1 VNPVDLPETQ
11 PMLYDN
17 YRLKIMRLLMPW
29 SLLLLMSM
37 VETPSYAQCD
47 FNDVAAEQGITHQF
61 RSGVLGSGVSFM
73 DFDGDGWEDLTFG
86 TSKGEL
92 VEVYKNNQ
100 GNFDKVTLQGI
111 TNDCESK
118 QILWVDF
125 DNDGDKDLFYTCA
138 EVNIVLYRNE
148 GDLIFRD
155 VTTEMDLITPDLLTM
170 GANWADFDR
179 DGWLDLYVTYY
190 GTSRNQL
197 FRNLQGEGFENVTI
211 ALNADPAVK
220 PTFCGVVFDYD
231 GDGWEDIYLANDR
244 STRNDLFRNLNGS
257 GFEDVSIAS
266 QSNLAMDAM
275 GTTLL
280 DLNADGLFE
289 IYVSNS
295 PAGNALL
302 FNNGDGTFTDIA
314 EETGTLFSSVGWG
327 VNTLDFDNDAC
338 PDLYVS
344 GSTIGTSLPS
354 SILYQGQQNATFEAT
369 QFTGMKAD
377 TMASFSN
384 AIGDFNHDGR
394 MDIVATNS
402 NTTSQLWQNN
412 CTSDYH
418 WLKVQLEGTLS
429 NRDAIGTRAVAYTN
443 GLANHQYKT
452 AGISF
457 MAQNTDYLHFGLA
470 NFTRVDSLIVYWPSG
485 LIDKILNPE
494 IDQLIHVKEGTAHIP
509 VAVNTSHAIDNLCD
523 GQQIILSINLHGH
536 NTEIL
541 WNEGSLGAE
550 LILSESGNYKAT
562 ITAGELEIESEVVKV
577 DFRQN
582 PDVTYEV
589 MPVTNDSQGEIV
601 ITELAGPYNYFWS
614 HDASL
619 NSPVASNLAAGN
631 YTVKISDESNCSV
644 LLTITVPSEVVT
656 SLDNPLTHGILYQH
670 LAGQLNISIPS
681 ALRAKLQHYQVLNAA
696 GKTLHQS
703 NYSFDQHDEILIP
716 GIPARQIVLVQLQFM
731 DGRVVK
737 KLLLPE

>member
-1 VNPVDLPETQ
+1 MNPALPETQ
-11 PMLYDN
+11 PMLNEYP
-17 YRLKIMRLLMPW
+17 LPEVMRLFKLILLFSP
-29 SLLLLMSM
+29 LLLVIPAHS
-37 VETPSYAQCD
+37 QCD
-47 FNDVAAEQGITHQF
+47 FNDVAAAQHITHQF
-61 RSGVLGSGVSFM
+61 RGGVLGSGVSFM

-100 GNFDKVTLQGI
+100 GTFERVTLQGI

-138 EVNIVLYRNE
+138 GINIVLYRNE
-148 GDLIFRD
+148 GDLIFKD
-155 VTTEMDLITPDLLTM
+155 VTTEMDLTTPDLLTM

-190 GTSRNQL
+190 GSARNQL
-197 FRNLQGEGFENVTI
+197 FRNMEGEGFENVTI

-220 PTFCGVVFDYD
+220 PTFCGVVFDFD
-231 GDGWEDIYLANDR
+231 GDGWEDIYVANDR

-257 GFEDVSIAS
+257 GFEDVSAAS
-266 QSNLAMDAM
+266 GSNLAMDAM

-327 VNTLDFDNDAC
+327 VNTLDFDNDAR
-338 PDLYVS
+338 PDIYVS

-354 SILYQGQQNATFEAT
+354 SILYQGQANTEFEVT

-394 MDIVATNS
+394 MDIAVSNS

-412 CTSDYH
+412 CSSNYH

-429 NRDAIGTRAVAYTN
+429 NRDAIGARVVAYTN

-470 NFTRVDSLIVYWPSG
+470 GFTAIDSLLVHWPSG
-485 LIDKILNPE
+485 LIDKVLNPDV
-494 IDQLIHVKEGTAHIP
+494 DQLLHIKEGAASIP
-509 VAVNTSHAIDNLCD
+509 VTVNTSHDITNLCE
-523 GQQIILSINLHGH
+523 GQQIMLSIDLHGQH
-536 NTEIL
+536 AEIL
-541 WNEGSLGAE
+541 WNDGSLGAE
-550 LILSESGNYKAT
+550 LILSESGSYKAT
-562 ITAGELEIESEVVKV
+562 IVTGEFEIESEVIQVN
-577 DFRQN
+577 FQQN
-582 PDVTYEV
+582 PEITYEV
-589 MPVTNDSQGEIV
+589 TPVTNDSQGEII
-601 ITELAGPYNYFWS
+601 ITELAGPYDYFWS
-614 HDASL
+614 HNSSL
-619 NSPVASNLAAGN
+619 NSPVARDLSAGN
-631 YTVKISDESNCSV
+631 YTVKISTGGNCSV

-656 SLDNPLTHGILYQH
+656 SLDNPLIHSILYQYES
-670 LAGQLNISIPS
+670 GQLNINIPS

-696 GKTLHQS
+696 GKILHKS
-703 NYSFDQHDEILIP
+703 NYHYNQQGDILIP
-716 GIPARQIVLVQLQFM
+716 GIPARQMVLIQLQFLN
-731 DGRVVK
+731 GRVIK